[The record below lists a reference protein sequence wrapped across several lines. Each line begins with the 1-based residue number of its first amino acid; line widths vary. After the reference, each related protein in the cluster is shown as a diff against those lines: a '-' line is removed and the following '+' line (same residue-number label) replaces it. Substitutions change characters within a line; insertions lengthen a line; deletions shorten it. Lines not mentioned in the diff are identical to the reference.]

1 MNNYLEL
8 SDSGFSKF
16 VDGLSSETY
25 RKYFNSDPDFAD
37 RINGG
42 NLWREHQEQKELDEY
57 VTAELTK
64 KKDRL
69 NRELTSGRGLSTA
82 TWTWLDQKNLRTM
95 SVSAP
100 MEVKDVR
107 PAYDEFNAKRGPFTE
122 QERGVL
128 ITLAQQVAGFR
139 TVLDLRDPKSWEC
152 VFAVGI
158 ASGKLS
164 VNRTQPAPEKSKVN
178 LERAEPT
185 AIERRIARFNDVV
198 WKSRTLG
205 RDLTLADIEK
215 LNGDDYRKVVNEGY
229 SKDGQILLNTQEL
242 AQGKKIEYRPA
253 TVGVSTGVSNE

>member
-1 MNNYLEL
+1 MDYMKL
-8 SDSGFSKF
+8 SDAAFDKA
-16 VDGLSSETY
+16 VDAMNSDAY
-25 RKYFNSDPDFAD
+25 RKLVETNEDFRD
-37 RINGG
+37 RINQ
-42 NLWREHQEQKELDEY
+42 NPAWQERRDQRELDEY
-57 VTAELTK
+57 ITK
-64 KKDRL
+64 QLEAKKDRL
-69 NRELTSGRGLSTA
+69 NQELTSGRGLSTA

-95 SVSAP
+95 SITAP
-100 MEVKDVR
+100 LDIKDVR
-107 PAYDEFNAKRGPFTE
+107 PAYNEFNAKRGPFTE

-139 TVLDLRDPKSWEC
+139 TVLDLSDPKSWEC

-164 VNRTQPAPEKSKVN
+164 VNRTQPVPEKSKVN

-185 AIERRIARFNDVV
+185 PAEKKLARFNDVV
-198 WKSRTLG
+198 WKSRSLG

-229 SKDGQILLNTQEL
+229 SKDGQILLSTQEL